1 MKAWFLIVF
10 TGLMFGT
17 LGLCTKYLTTRGVDP
32 MICAAVPFGL
42 SAVLA
47 LMLHPRRTSA
57 PWREGLAMGAVNA
70 ATPALLFNIGFNQLP
85 ASLVTLTLAL
95 GPVFT
100 AITAHIAF
108 RDDRFSTPKVIGLG
122 LSFGGVAVL
131 AGLPAGSG
139 SRSTLA
145 FVATLVGAALSGAS
159 LVWVRRMAVRYD
171 PRAVLAPM
179 QIGAAL
185 VAITVASLTGHPL
198 WNLGADTVELG
209 ILGVMGAGTILTYVT
224 SLKASE
230 LAPASR
236 VGLMGY
242 LVPVVGVVG
251 GVVVFD
257 ESLTANLAVGGLLIL
272 AGVTLVGRANRSVA
286 PVMPG

>member
-1 MKAWFLIVF
+1 MKAWVLIIF
-10 TGLMFGT
+10 TGLMFGS

-32 MICAAVPFGL
+32 LICAAVPFGV
-42 SAVLA
+42 SAVIA
-47 LMLHPRRTSA
+47 LVLRPRKAEA

-70 ATPALLFNIGFNQLP
+70 AVPALLFNIGFKELP
-85 ASLVTLTLAL
+85 ASLITLTMAL

-100 AITAHIAF
+100 AITAHLAF
-108 RDDRFSTPKVIGLG
+108 RDDRFSTAKVMGLG

-139 SRSTLA
+139 DRSTLA
-145 FVATLVGAALSGAS
+145 FGATLAGAALSGAS

-179 QIGAAL
+179 QSGAAF
-185 VAITVASLTGHPL
+185 VAITAASLTGHPPWSL
-198 WNLGADTVELG
+198 AAGSIEWG

-251 GVVVFD
+251 GVVIFN
-257 ESLTANLAVGGLLIL
+257 ESLTANLALGGLLIL

-286 PVMPG
+286 LVEHG

>member
-1 MKAWFLIVF
+1 
-10 TGLMFGT
+10 
-17 LGLCTKYLTTRGVDP
+17 
-32 MICAAVPFGL
+32 
-42 SAVLA
+42 
-47 LMLHPRRTSA
+47 
-57 PWREGLAMGAVNA
+57 MGAVNA
-70 ATPALLFNIGFNQLP
+70 AIPALLFNIGFNQLP

-100 AITAHIAF
+100 AVTAHIAF

-179 QIGAAL
+179 QTGAAL
-185 VAITVASLTGHPL
+185 VAITAASLTGHPL
-198 WNLGADTVELG
+198 WNLSADSVELG

-242 LVPVVGVVG
+242 LVPVVGVAG
-251 GVVVFD
+251 GVVVFN

-286 PVMPG
+286 PAMPG

>member
-10 TGLMFGT
+10 TGLMFGS
-17 LGLCTKYLTTRGVDP
+17 LGLCTEYLTTRGVDP
-32 MICAAVPFGL
+32 LICAAVPFGL
-42 SAVLA
+42 SAVIALA
-47 LMLHPRRTSA
+47 LRPRNASA

-70 ATPALLFNIGFNQLP
+70 AIPALLFNIGFSQLP
-85 ASLVTLTLAL
+85 ASLVTLCLAL

-100 AITAHIAF
+100 AITAHLAF
-108 RDDRFSTPKVIGLG
+108 RDDRFSTAKVIGLA

-145 FVATLVGAALSGAS
+145 FVATLVGAALAGAS
-159 LVWVRRMAVRYD
+159 LVWVRRMAVRHD

-179 QIGAAL
+179 QTGAAV
-185 VAITVASLTGHPL
+185 VAIAAASFTGHPL
-198 WNLGADTVELG
+198 WNLGADSVELG
-209 ILGVMGAGTILTYVT
+209 ILGLMGAGTILTYLT

-242 LVPVVGVVG
+242 LVPVVGVLG
-251 GVVVFD
+251 GVLIFN
-257 ESLTANLAVGGLLIL
+257 EALTANLAFGGLLIL

-286 PVMPG
+286 LVPPG

>member
-1 MKAWFLIVF
+1 
-10 TGLMFGT
+10 
-17 LGLCTKYLTTRGVDP
+17 
-32 MICAAVPFGL
+32 
-42 SAVLA
+42 
-47 LMLHPRRTSA
+47 
-57 PWREGLAMGAVNA
+57 MGAVNA
-70 ATPALLFNIGFNQLP
+70 AIPALLFNIGFSQLP

-100 AITAHIAF
+100 AITAHLAF
-108 RDDRFSTPKVIGLG
+108 RDDRFSTNKVVGLA

-139 SRSTLA
+139 GRSTLA

-159 LVWVRRMAVRYD
+159 LVWVRRMAIKHD
-171 PRAVLAPM
+171 PMTVLAPM
-179 QIGAAL
+179 QAGAAI
-185 VAITVASLTGHPL
+185 VAIVAASIVGHPP
-198 WNLGADTVELG
+198 WNVGADSLELG
-209 ILGVMGAGTILTYVT
+209 ILGVMGAGTIITYIT

-242 LVPVVGVVG
+242 LVPLVGVIG
-251 GVVVFD
+251 GVVIFD
-257 ESLTANLAVGGLLIL
+257 ESLTANLALGGLLIL

-286 PVMPG
+286 LVPPG

>member
-1 MKAWFLIVF
+1 MKAWSLIVF
-10 TGLMFGT
+10 TGLMFGS
-17 LGLCTKYLTTRGVDP
+17 LGLTTKYLTTRGVDP
-32 MICAAVPFGL
+32 LICAAVPFGL
-42 SAVLA
+42 SAVIA
-47 LMLHPRRTSA
+47 LVLRRKEGQT
-57 PWREGLAMGAVNA
+57 PWREALAMGAVNA
-70 ATPALLFNIGFNQLP
+70 AIPALLFNIGFAQLP

-95 GPVFT
+95 APVFT
-100 AITAHIAF
+100 AITAHLAF
-108 RDDRFSTPKVIGLG
+108 RDDRFSTAKVIGLA

-145 FVATLVGAALSGAS
+145 FAATLVGAALSGAS
-159 LVWVRRMAVRYD
+159 LVWVRRLALRHD
-171 PRAVLAPM
+171 PMTVLAPM
-179 QIGAAL
+179 QVGAAL
-185 VAITVASLTGHPL
+185 VSIAAASFTGHPL
-198 WNLGADTVELG
+198 WNLGADAVEMS
-209 ILGVMGAGTILTYVT
+209 ILGVMGVGTVLTYVT

-251 GVVVFD
+251 GVVIFN
-257 ESLTANLAVGGLLIL
+257 ESLTANLALGGLLIL

-286 PVMPG
+286 LVPPG

>member
-1 MKAWFLIVF
+1 MKAWFLIVV

-32 MICAAVPFGL
+32 LICAAVPFGL
-42 SAVLA
+42 SAVIA
-47 LMLHPRRTSA
+47 LILHPRRTTA

-145 FVATLVGAALSGAS
+145 FVATLVGAAMSGAS

-179 QIGAAL
+179 QTGAAL
-185 VAITVASLTGHPL
+185 VAITAASLTGHPL
-198 WNLGADTVELG
+198 WNLGADAVELG

-242 LVPVVGVVG
+242 LVPVVGVAG

-286 PVMPG
+286 PAMPG

>member
-1 MKAWFLIVF
+1 MKAWFLIIF
-10 TGLMFGT
+10 TGLMFGS

-32 MICAAVPFGL
+32 LICAAVPFGV
-42 SAVLA
+42 SAVIA
-47 LMLHPRRTSA
+47 LVLRPRKAEA

-70 ATPALLFNIGFNQLP
+70 AVPALLFNIGFKELP
-85 ASLVTLTLAL
+85 ASLITLTMAL

-100 AITAHIAF
+100 AITAHLAF
-108 RDDRFSTPKVIGLG
+108 RDDRFSTAKVMGLG

-131 AGLPAGSG
+131 AGLPAGAG
-139 SRSTLA
+139 DRSTLA
-145 FVATLVGAALSGAS
+145 FGATLAGAALSGAS

-179 QIGAAL
+179 QSGAAF
-185 VAITVASLTGHPL
+185 VAITAASLTGHPPWSL
-198 WNLGADTVELG
+198 AAGSIEWG

-251 GVVVFD
+251 GVVIFN
-257 ESLTANLAVGGLLIL
+257 ESLTANLALGGLLIL

-286 PVMPG
+286 LVEHG

>member
-10 TGLMFGT
+10 TGLMFGS

-32 MICAAVPFGL
+32 LICAAVPFAL
-42 SAVLA
+42 SAVIA
-47 LMLHPRRTSA
+47 LVIRPRGAPA

-70 ATPALLFNIGFNQLP
+70 AIPALLFNIGFSQLP

-95 GPVFT
+95 GPIFT
-100 AITAHIAF
+100 AITAHLAF
-108 RDDRFSTPKVIGLG
+108 RDDRFSAIKLAGLA

-139 SRSTLA
+139 TRSTLA
-145 FVATLVGAALSGAS
+145 FALTLTGAAVAGAS
-159 LVWVRRMAVRYD
+159 LVWVRRMATHHD
-171 PRAVLAPM
+171 PMTVLAPM
-179 QIGAAL
+179 QTGAAV
-185 VAITVASLTGHPL
+185 VAVTAAAFAGHPL
-198 WNLGADTVELG
+198 WNPGADPVELG
-209 ILGVMGAGTILTYVT
+209 ILAAMGVGTILTYLT

-242 LVPVVGVVG
+242 LVPLVGVAG
-251 GVVVFD
+251 GVLIFN
-257 ESLTANLAVGGLLIL
+257 EPLTSNLALGGLLIL
-272 AGVTLVGRANRSVA
+272 AGVALVGRANRRVA
-286 PVMPG
+286 LVTPG

>member
-1 MKAWFLIVF
+1 MKAWLLIVF
-10 TGLMFGT
+10 TGLMFGS

-32 MICAAVPFGL
+32 LICAAVPFGL
-42 SAVLA
+42 SAAIA
-47 LMLHPRRTSA
+47 LVVRPRNVET

-70 ATPALLFNIGFNQLP
+70 AIPALLFNIGFSQLP

-100 AITAHIAF
+100 AITAHLAF
-108 RDDRFSTPKVIGLG
+108 RDDRFSTNKVVGLA

-159 LVWVRRMAVRYD
+159 LVWVRRMAIKHD
-171 PRAVLAPM
+171 PMTVLAPM
-179 QIGAAL
+179 QAGAAI
-185 VAITVASLTGHPL
+185 VAIVAASIVGHPP
-198 WNLGADTVELG
+198 WNVGADSLELG
-209 ILGVMGAGTILTYVT
+209 ILGVMGAGTIITYIT

-242 LVPVVGVVG
+242 LVPLVGVIG
-251 GVVVFD
+251 GVVIFD
-257 ESLTANLAVGGLLIL
+257 ETLTANLALGGLLIL

-286 PVMPG
+286 LVPPG